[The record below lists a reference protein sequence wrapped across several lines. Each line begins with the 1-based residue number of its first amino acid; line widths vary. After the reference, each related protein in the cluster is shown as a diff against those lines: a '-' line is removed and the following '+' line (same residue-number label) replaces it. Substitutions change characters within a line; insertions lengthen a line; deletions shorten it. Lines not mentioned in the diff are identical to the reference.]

1 MLDNSNPHRPAK
13 LFNEYQIRRVKIVL
27 RGFEEDLRTALR
39 CLDGEQDEGYM
50 YQRKLVLS
58 EELREEARRYILE
71 GLEEIHRMADTLDFE
86 QEVENASRVLMGRLN
101 IDWEYLS
108 NLHAKDLRVYGD
120 IHPDLT
126 NILDKSAERMSRI
139 ALDLGNIFMQGSTG
153 IDDND

>member
-1 MLDNSNPHRPAK
+1 
-13 LFNEYQIRRVKIVL
+13 
-27 RGFEEDLRTALR
+27 
-39 CLDGEQDEGYM
+39 
-50 YQRKLVLS
+50 
-58 EELREEARRYILE
+58 
-71 GLEEIHRMADTLDFE
+71 
-86 QEVENASRVLMGRLN
+86 MGRLN